1 MKAVATILGLGL
13 LAACSQQP
21 APGNTAAANVQGGM
35 SHDAMMTPAADD
47 SDATRGFKRSMAGMM
62 TDAPPYTGD
71 TDIDFMQQMRV
82 HHVAA
87 VAMARTELAHGKDAE
102 ARALAQA
109 VIDAQ
114 QKEIAQIDAWLR
126 QRAPAGR

>member
-1 MKAVATILGLGL
+1 MKASATILGLGL

-21 APGNTAAANVQGGM
+21 APGNTAATNAHGGM
-35 SHDAMMTPAADD
+35 SHDAMTTPMAGD
-47 SDATRGFKRSMAGMM
+47 SDATRGFKQSMADMM
-62 TDAPPYTGD
+62 TRAPSYTGD
-71 TDIDFMQQMRV
+71 ADVDFMQQMRV

-109 VIDAQ
+109 VIDTQ
-114 QKEIAQIDAWLR
+114 QKEIGQIDAWLR
-126 QRAPAGR
+126 QRVPAGR

>member
-1 MKAVATILGLGL
+1 MKAFPLILGA
-13 LAACSQQP
+13 LALTACGGSRPETTNHHAEGTADPHGDMMRP
-21 APGNTAAANVQGGM
+21 APTDSGATRAYKNSMT
-35 SHDAMMTPAADD
+35 AMMA
-47 SDATRGFKRSMAGMM
+47 
-62 TDAPPYTGD
+62 DAPTFTGD
-71 TDIDFMQQMRV
+71 ADVDFMRQMRV

-87 VAMARTELAHGKDAE
+87 VAMARAELAHGKDAE

-126 QRAPAGR
+126 QRGAAGR

>member
-1 MKAVATILGLGL
+1 MKPFATILGLGL
-13 LAACSQQP
+13 LAACSEQS
-21 APGNTAAANVQGGM
+21 APGNTTTDPAHTSM
-35 SHDAMMTPAADD
+35 SHDAMATPNAGD
-47 SDATRGFKRSMAGMM
+47 SDATRGFKRSMAAMM
-62 TDAPPYTGD
+62 TDAPAYTGD
-71 TDIDFMQQMRV
+71 ADVDFMQQMRV

-87 VAMARTELAHGKDAE
+87 VAMARTELAHGKDAQ

-126 QRAPAGR
+126 RQTSAGR